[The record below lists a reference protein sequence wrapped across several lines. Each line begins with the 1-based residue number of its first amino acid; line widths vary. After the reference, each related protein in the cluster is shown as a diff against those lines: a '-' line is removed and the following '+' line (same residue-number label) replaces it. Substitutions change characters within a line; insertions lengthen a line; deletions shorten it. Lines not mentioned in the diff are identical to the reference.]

1 MVGCR
6 LKLDRL
12 PFFTAALGEFTV
24 ALARRFSPNVS
35 LCCSPLLDLGHF
47 GGQRLRNRNFGMLR
61 RMARFKVIVPIRT
74 QSGRRKDTDS
84 PPLSPSKLLT
94 AKLLVAKAK
103 AARRPKVKLDLG
115 DVVSVKKAAASSNR
129 SAVKYVRSS
138 PNTLPP
144 SLFYLVSVN
153 ILTTVIYLLFLQS
166 LVVPFGRA
174 FCYPFLSLS
183 LLFLC
188 LSDIR
193 CILDLKYCPIPAC
206 FDTVLANEG
215 DGGIMGV
222 DGYRVAQV
230 RVVTL
235 TSQATSVLFP
245 AGPVKPPTHLAYVE

>member
-1 MVGCR
+1 MIFPITSSNLLRGLRCILETVSSIKIRFYRKSQKWMPVVHPEVERTNTIHRGSISV
-6 LKLDRL
+6 KTSKT
-12 PFFTAALGEFTV
+12 PSSTAVT
-24 ALARRFSPNVS
+24 
-35 LCCSPLLDLGHF
+35 
-47 GGQRLRNRNFGMLR
+47 
-61 RMARFKVIVPIRT
+61 RFKVIVPIRT
-74 QSGRRKDTDS
+74 QSGCRKDTDS

-129 SAVKYVRSS
+129 SAVK
-138 PNTLPP
+138 
-144 SLFYLVSVN
+144 
-153 ILTTVIYLLFLQS
+153 
-166 LVVPFGRA
+166 
-174 FCYPFLSLS
+174 
-183 LLFLC
+183 
-188 LSDIR
+188 

>member
-1 MVGCR
+1 MFLVLWGNSHSGGFKSAKMRSVGIMWGGLISCVFYWWESIR
-6 LKLDRL
+6 GSS
-12 PFFTAALGEFTV
+12 AAVT
-24 ALARRFSPNVS
+24 
-35 LCCSPLLDLGHF
+35 
-47 GGQRLRNRNFGMLR
+47 
-61 RMARFKVIVPIRT
+61 RFKVIVPIRT

-84 PPLSPSKLLT
+84 PPMSPSKLLT

-115 DVVSVKKAAASSNR
+115 DVVSVKKAAASSNQ
-129 SAVKYVRSS
+129 SAVKY
-138 PNTLPP
+138 
-144 SLFYLVSVN
+144 
-153 ILTTVIYLLFLQS
+153 S

-183 LLFLC
+183 LLFPC

-193 CILDLKYCPIPAC
+193 RILDLKYCPIPAC

>member
-1 MVGCR
+1 MIFPITSLNLLRGLRCILETVSSIKIRFYRKSRKWMPVVHPEVERTNTIHRGSISV
-6 LKLDRL
+6 KTSKT
-12 PFFTAALGEFTV
+12 PSSAAVT
-24 ALARRFSPNVS
+24 
-35 LCCSPLLDLGHF
+35 
-47 GGQRLRNRNFGMLR
+47 
-61 RMARFKVIVPIRT
+61 RFKVIVPIRT
-74 QSGRRKDTDS
+74 QSERRKDTDS

-129 SAVKYVRSS
+129 SAVKY
-138 PNTLPP
+138 L
-144 SLFYLVSVN
+144 
-153 ILTTVIYLLFLQS
+153 

-183 LLFLC
+183 LLFPC

-193 CILDLKYCPIPAC
+193 RILDLKYCPIPAC